1 MKIKKFAERYAEVI
15 VMFGILLLSLAVIIA
30 TLKKIQIP

>member
-1 MKIKKFAERYAEVI
+1 MKIKKFVERYAEVI
-15 VMFGILLLSLAVIIA
+15 VMLGILLLSLAVIIA

>member
-1 MKIKKFAERYAEVI
+1 MKIRKFVERYAEAIVI
-15 VMFGILLLSLAVIIA
+15 FGILLLSLAVIIA